1 MLLFPR
7 RFLYSLMTML
17 KFIQK
22 HVLIFGYFFYLQLD
36 STVTQLAIAGNFIGR
51 SGIKVITDMLKEN
64 ETITNVV
71 S

>member
-1 MLLFPR
+1 
-7 RFLYSLMTML
+7 ML